1 MNEVVEKGIKA
12 KIQPVNEDVTELDW
26 LASTDTEPT
35 ATEPEPPTE

>member
-26 LASTDTEPT
+26 LATE
-35 ATEPEPPTE
+35 AAPETPEAEEK